1 MQVSDHLIETAL
13 HKEQGEGPDPDRIMD
28 DMKRMRGLHSDSHK
42 NHNGQQQQQQRG
54 GGNSAEQRGSGG
66 RDSSS
71 AAERRPQGADGRAGK
86 Y

>member
-1 MQVSDHLIETAL
+1 MQVSDHLIETAM

-42 NHNGQQQQQQRG
+42 YHNGQQQQQRG